1 MHTLSVENI
10 SKRYGREL
18 VLDSIS
24 FAVEPGTVLG
34 VVGPNG
40 SGKSTLFG
48 IILGLRES
56 DSGNVQLFGDSNI
69 QNNKHRIGVAMDQGS
84 FYTGFSAKK
93 NLQLSAIVKG
103 LPDVDIDAALQQVEL
118 GHTGSKSYK
127 KFSYGM
133 KKRLEIADAMLSNPD
148 LYILDEPTN
157 GLDPEGIVFVREL
170 VKRLQ
175 AAGKT
180 VIISSHYLQEIEK
193 ICTDILMLRK
203 GKMLF
208 YGKATELREKHGDL
222 EEFFLTNKN

>member
-1 MHTLSVENI
+1 MNTLSVENI

-24 FAVEPGTVLG
+24 FEVKPGTVLG

-48 IILGLRES
+48 IILGLRAS
-56 DSGNVQLFGDSNI
+56 DSGSVELFGDSNI

-84 FYTGFSAKK
+84 FYTAFSAKR
-93 NLQLSAIVKG
+93 NLKLSAIVKG
-103 LPDVDIDAALQQVEL
+103 LNNVDLNAALQQVEL
-118 GHTGSKSYK
+118 GHTGNKAYK

-133 KKRLEIADAMLSNPD
+133 KKRLEIADAMLTDPD

-157 GLDPEGIVFVREL
+157 GLDPEGIVFIREL

-193 ICTDILMLRK
+193 VCTDILMLRK

-208 YGKATELREKHGDL
+208 YGKASELREKHGDL

>member
-1 MHTLSVENI
+1 MHTLSVKNI
-10 SKRYGREL
+10 SKRYGKEL

-24 FAVEPGTVLG
+24 FEVQPGTVLG

-48 IILGLRES
+48 IILGLRAS
-56 DSGNVQLFGDSNI
+56 DSGSVELFGDPNI
-69 QNNKHRIGVAMDQGS
+69 QNNKHKIGVAMDQGS
-84 FYTGFSAKK
+84 FYTAFSAKR
-93 NLQLSAIVKG
+93 NLKLSAIVKG
-103 LPDVDIDAALQQVEL
+103 LDNVDLGAALQQVEL
-118 GHTGSKSYK
+118 GHTGSKAYK

-133 KKRLEIADAMLSNPD
+133 KKRLEIADAMLTDPD

-157 GLDPEGIVFVREL
+157 GLDPEGIVFIREL

-193 ICTDILMLRK
+193 ICSDILMLRK

-208 YGKATELREKHGDL
+208 YGKAAELREKHGDL
-222 EEFFLTNKN
+222 EDYFLTNKN

>member
-1 MHTLSVENI
+1 MHTLSVDNI

-24 FAVEPGTVLG
+24 FSVEPGTVLG

-48 IILGLRES
+48 IILGLRAS
-56 DSGNVQLFGDSNI
+56 DSGSVQLFGDSNI
-69 QNNKHRIGVAMDQGS
+69 QNSKHRIGVAMDQGS
-84 FYTGFSAKK
+84 FYTAFSARK
-93 NLQLSAIVKG
+93 NLRLSSIVKG
-103 LPDVDIDAALQQVEL
+103 VTNVDIDAALQQVDL
-118 GHTGSKSYK
+118 GHTGSKAYK

-133 KKRLEIADAMLSNPD
+133 KKRLEIADAMLTDPD

-157 GLDPEGIVFVREL
+157 GLDPEGIVFIREL
-170 VKRLQ
+170 VKKLQ

-208 YGKATELREKHGDL
+208 YGKAAELREKHGDL
-222 EEFFLTNKN
+222 EDYFLTNKN